1 MEEIKQEILS
11 LSAKYSSKCVESA
24 ALEERVGNLSKQLA
38 QAQQHIMQLD
48 ARNKQLRA
56 HLVLETNEG
65 GINDTIQI
73 LRGRDNEIAEPR
85 EEIHRLQQQFKVLI
99 APRLEEVYHLEKVK
113 IVINILMYTTYLI
126 NSI

>member
-24 ALEERVGNLSKQLA
+24 ALEEKVGNLSKQLA

-56 HLVLETNEG
+56 HLMLETNDG
-65 GINDTIQI
+65 GINDNIQI
-73 LRGRDNEIAEPR
+73 LRGRDNEIAESR
-85 EEIHRLQQQFKVLI
+85 EEIHRLQQQFKV
-99 APRLEEVYHLEKVK
+99 RLLHG
-113 IVINILMYTTYLI
+113 
-126 NSI
+126 

>member
-24 ALEERVGNLSKQLA
+24 ALEEKVGNLSKQLA

-56 HLVLETNEG
+56 HLVLETNDS

-73 LRGRDNEIAEPR
+73 LRSRDNELAEPR
-85 EEIHRLQQQFKVLI
+85 EEIHRLQQFKV
-99 APRLEEVYHLEKVK
+99 RLALDYKVYHLEK
-113 IVINILMYTTYLI
+113 NRCG
-126 NSI
+126 

>member
-24 ALEERVGNLSKQLA
+24 ALEEKVGSLTKQLA

-56 HLVLETNEG
+56 HLVLETNDG
-65 GINDTIQI
+65 TINDSMQM
-73 LRGRDNEIAEPR
+73 LRGRDNEIVEPR
-85 EEIHRLQQQFKVLI
+85 EEIHRLQQM
-99 APRLEEVYHLEKVK
+99 KVK
-113 IVINILMYTTYLI
+113 F
-126 NSI
+126 

>member
-24 ALEERVGNLSKQLA
+24 ALEEKVGSLTKQLA

-56 HLVLETNEG
+56 HLVIETNDG
-65 GINDTIQI
+65 AINDSVQM
-73 LRGRDNEIAEPR
+73 LRSRDNEIVEPR
-85 EEIHRLQQQFKVLI
+85 EEIHRLQQLKV
-99 APRLEEVYHLEKVK
+99 
-113 IVINILMYTTYLI
+113 NF
-126 NSI
+126 

>member
-24 ALEERVGNLSKQLA
+24 ALEEKVGSLTKQLA

-56 HLVLETNEG
+56 HLVLETNDST
-65 GINDTIQI
+65 INDSMQM
-73 LRGRDNEIAEPR
+73 LRGRDNEIVEPR
-85 EEIHRLQQQFKVLI
+85 EEIHRLQQMKV
-99 APRLEEVYHLEKVK
+99 
-113 IVINILMYTTYLI
+113 NF
-126 NSI
+126 

>member
-24 ALEERVGNLSKQLA
+24 ALEEKVGSLTKQLA

-56 HLVLETNEG
+56 HLVLETNDG
-65 GINDTIQI
+65 AINDSMQM
-73 LRGRDNEIAEPR
+73 LRGRDNEIVESR
-85 EEIHRLQQQFKVLI
+85 EEIHRLQQMKV
-99 APRLEEVYHLEKVK
+99 
-113 IVINILMYTTYLI
+113 NF
-126 NSI
+126 

>member
-1 MEEIKQEILS
+1 MSFLFYREEMEEIKQEILS

-24 ALEERVGNLSKQLA
+24 ALEEKVGNLSKQLA

-56 HLVLETNEG
+56 HLVLETNDS

-73 LRGRDNEIAEPR
+73 LRGRDELAEPR
-85 EEIHRLQQQFKVLI
+85 EEMHRLQQQFKVWPSLT
-99 APRLEEVYHLEKVK
+99 KK
-113 IVINILMYTTYLI
+113 FIV
-126 NSI
+126 

>member
-24 ALEERVGNLSKQLA
+24 ALEEKVGSLTKQLA

-56 HLVLETNEG
+56 HLVLETNDG
-65 GINDTIQI
+65 TINDSMQI
-73 LRGRDNEIAEPR
+73 LRGRDNEIVEPR
-85 EEIHRLQQQFKVLI
+85 EEIHRLQQMKV
-99 APRLEEVYHLEKVK
+99 
-113 IVINILMYTTYLI
+113 NF
-126 NSI
+126 

>member
-24 ALEERVGNLSKQLA
+24 ALEEKVGSLTKQLT

-56 HLVLETNEG
+56 HLVLETNDSA
-65 GINDTIQI
+65 NDNVQM
-73 LRGRDNEIAEPR
+73 LRGRDNEIAESR
-85 EEIHRLQQQFKVLI
+85 EEIHRLQQLKVTL
-99 APRLEEVYHLEKVK
+99 
-113 IVINILMYTTYLI
+113 
-126 NSI
+126 

>member
-24 ALEERVGNLSKQLA
+24 ALEEKVGNLSKQLA

-56 HLVLETNEG
+56 HLVLETNDG
-65 GINDTIQI
+65 TSTGDTMQI
-73 LRGRDNEIAEPR
+73 LRCRDNELAEPR
-85 EEIHRLQQQFKVLI
+85 EEMHRLQQQFKV
-99 APRLEEVYHLEKVK
+99 RLSLG
-113 IVINILMYTTYLI
+113 
-126 NSI
+126 

>member
-24 ALEERVGNLSKQLA
+24 ALEEKVGSLTKQLA

-56 HLVLETNEG
+56 HLVLETNDSA
-65 GINDTIQI
+65 NDNVQM
-73 LRGRDNEIAEPR
+73 LRGRDNEIAESR
-85 EEIHRLQQQFKVLI
+85 EEIHRLQQLKVTL
-99 APRLEEVYHLEKVK
+99 
-113 IVINILMYTTYLI
+113 
-126 NSI
+126 

>member
-24 ALEERVGNLSKQLA
+24 ALEEKVGSLTKQLA

-56 HLVLETNEG
+56 HLVLETNDG
-65 GINDTIQI
+65 TINDSMQM
-73 LRGRDNEIAEPR
+73 LRSRDNEIVEPR
-85 EEIHRLQQQFKVLI
+85 EEIHRLQQLKV
-99 APRLEEVYHLEKVK
+99 
-113 IVINILMYTTYLI
+113 NF
-126 NSI
+126 

>member
-24 ALEERVGNLSKQLA
+24 ALEEKVGSLTKQLA

-56 HLVLETNEG
+56 HLVIETNDG
-65 GINDTIQI
+65 TTNDNMQM
-73 LRGRDNEIAEPR
+73 LRGRDNEIVEPR
-85 EEIHRLQQQFKVLI
+85 EEIHRLQQLKV
-99 APRLEEVYHLEKVK
+99 
-113 IVINILMYTTYLI
+113 NF
-126 NSI
+126 

>member
-24 ALEERVGNLSKQLA
+24 ALEEKVGNLSKQLA

-56 HLVLETNEG
+56 HLVLETNDS

-73 LRGRDNEIAEPR
+73 LRSRDNELAEPR
-85 EEIHRLQQQFKVLI
+85 EEIHRLQQFKVWL
-99 APRLEEVYHLEKVK
+99 ALDYKVYHLEK
-113 IVINILMYTTYLI
+113 NRCG
-126 NSI
+126 

>member
-24 ALEERVGNLSKQLA
+24 ALEEKVGSLTKQLA

-56 HLVLETNEG
+56 HLVLETNDSA
-65 GINDTIQI
+65 NDNMQM
-73 LRGRDNEIAEPR
+73 LRGRDNEIGEPR
-85 EEIHRLQQQFKVLI
+85 EEIHRLQQLKVNL
-99 APRLEEVYHLEKVK
+99 
-113 IVINILMYTTYLI
+113 
-126 NSI
+126 

>member
-24 ALEERVGNLSKQLA
+24 ALEEKVGSLTKQLA

-56 HLVLETNEG
+56 HLVIETNDG
-65 GINDTIQI
+65 TTNDNMQM
-73 LRGRDNEIAEPR
+73 LRSRDNEIVEPR
-85 EEIHRLQQQFKVLI
+85 EEIHRLQQLKV
-99 APRLEEVYHLEKVK
+99 
-113 IVINILMYTTYLI
+113 NF
-126 NSI
+126 

>member
-24 ALEERVGNLSKQLA
+24 ALEEKVGSLTKQLA

-56 HLVLETNEG
+56 HLVIETNDG
-65 GINDTIQI
+65 TTNDNMQM
-73 LRGRDNEIAEPR
+73 LRGRDNEIVEPR
-85 EEIHRLQQQFKVLI
+85 EEIHRLQQLKV
-99 APRLEEVYHLEKVK
+99 
-113 IVINILMYTTYLI
+113 NFW
-126 NSI
+126 

>member
-24 ALEERVGNLSKQLA
+24 ALEEKAGNLSKQLA

-56 HLVLETNEG
+56 HLMLETNDS

-73 LRGRDNEIAEPR
+73 LRGRDNELAEPR
-85 EEIHRLQQQFKVLI
+85 EEMHRLQQQFKVRSCPLI
-99 APRLEEVYHLEKVK
+99 RRLVYRLEKK
-113 IVINILMYTTYLI
+113 
-126 NSI
+126 